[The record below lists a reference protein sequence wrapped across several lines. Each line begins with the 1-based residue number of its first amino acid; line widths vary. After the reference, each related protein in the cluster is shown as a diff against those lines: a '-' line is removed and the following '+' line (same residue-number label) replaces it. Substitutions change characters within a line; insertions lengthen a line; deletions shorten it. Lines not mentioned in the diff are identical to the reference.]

1 VAPRGTTVYERLAQ
15 ASSAGRMSG
24 ISHLTI
30 VINGM
35 ATSSLTRTY
44 TLKGKGEGK
53 KTAGKVVGGAGLG
66 VLIGG
71 IAGGGAE
78 LPSASSPVLPVER
91 QSPLPR
97 KASSCRSPANRYS
110 SSGLSNPCLYQSQDS
125 L

>member
-1 VAPRGTTVYERLAQ
+1 MNVSRRLHLQ
-15 ASSAGRMSG
+15 AGCQEVL
-24 ISHLTI
+24 ISPI

-35 ATSSLTRTY
+35 ATSSSTY

-78 LPSASSPVLPVER
+78 LPSASSPVLRVER

-110 SSGLSNPCLYQSQDS
+110 SSGLSNPCPYQSQDS